1 MMEIGCS
8 TICFRKLN
16 VYEALTRIGNMGF
29 SAVDIGMVKGFCPHF
44 DPLTATEAEGDEF
57 VERVSALPL
66 RIATLNVGH
75 GALNIPAERDEQVE
89 FVRRCLVLA
98 SRLGCYSVTCQPG
111 VPPKADWES
120 DARTAATALAELAE
134 YADNLG
140 LTLTIEAPHR
150 GTLVT
155 QVTQAKRLIELSG
168 SDNLFMALDTS
179 HVMSGGMQPSEAIEL
194 MGDRIGHVHLRDA
207 VGDDILMTPGDGDVD
222 FLAFREGLRD
232 IGYAG
237 ISALELEYEDKDEDQ
252 TAAEAL
258 RARSYLEELWG

>member
-8 TICFRKLN
+8 TICFRKLD
-16 VYEALTRIGNMGF
+16 VYEALARIGNLGF

-44 DPLTATEAEGDEF
+44 DPLTATETEGDEF
-57 VERVSALPL
+57 VERVSTLPL
-66 RIATLNVGH
+66 QIATLNVGH

-89 FVRRCLVLA
+89 FVRRCMDLA

-111 VPPKADWES
+111 VLPKDDWES
-120 DARTAATALAELAE
+120 DARMAANALAELAD
-134 YADNLG
+134 YAENLG

-155 QVTQAKRLIELSG
+155 RVTQAKRLIELSG
-168 SDNLFMALDTS
+168 SDNLYMALDTS
-179 HVMSGGMQPSEAIEL
+179 HVMSGGTQPAEAVEI

-207 VGDDILMTPGDGDVD
+207 VGDDILMTPGDGEVD
-222 FLAFREGLRD
+222 FLAFREALMD
-232 IGYAG
+232 IGYG
-237 ISALELEYEDKDEDQ
+237 RISTLELEYEGKDEDQ

-258 RARSYLEELWG
+258 RARNYLEKLWG